1 MWVVAFVVIGAL
13 AAWLAGQ
20 FMKGSGF
27 GLIGDAIAGGIGACV
42 GAYVFGAE
50 GAEIGGGPTGSLI
63 VALAGAL
70 LLLFVVRLFRGHGLR
85 RA

>member
-1 MWVVAFVVIGAL
+1 MWGVAFIVIGAL

-27 GLIGDAIAGGIGACV
+27 GLIGDAIAGAIGAGI
-42 GAYVFGAE
+42 GAYVFAAA

-70 LLLFVVRLFRGHGLR
+70 ALLFIVRLFRGHGLR
-85 RA
+85 RV